1 MMKLKLLFLTVCM
14 VLTGLVHGQFSTVG
28 IIGTATPEG
37 WDASTPMVQ
46 DVEDPDL
53 WTISVEL
60 VDGELKF
67 RADDDWAVNW
77 GGIDLPIGAGEQD
90 GPNFQIIGGNYE
102 ITFNS
107 ATGDYFFDYAG
118 TIGIIGD
125 ATRFE
130 WDRDVFLFPDRDNPG
145 LFFGTMPLNA
155 GDAKFRKDGDWTV
168 NWGSDEFPAGIAVQD
183 GPNIP
188 IEMAGTYRIT
198 FDTTS
203 GEYLFDEVVGFD
215 SLSIIGSA
223 TPGGWDEDTHLQRD
237 AGNPDVWRTT
247 VFLVEG
253 ELKFRA
259 ENDWAINWG
268 GETFPTGIA
277 VPNGDDIVVDQEG
290 DYLVTF
296 NVATLEY
303 SFLIIEDFDVVS
315 IIGDATPG
323 GWDDDTDM
331 EKDTEDGSVWRL
343 RVVLNDGEMKFRANN
358 EWTIN
363 WGGPDFPTG
372 VATQDGVNIPVVG
385 GEYRITFNSTTG
397 EYHFDEIIEF
407 NSISIVGRSGPFGEW
422 PDENDGGAVDW
433 FMDKDPNDGNLWNT
447 AGVQLF
453 DFDPDD
459 DGGIKFRADT
469 AWTVNWGAADFPEG
483 VGTQDGPNIE
493 PTAGLYDVFFNA
505 ATGEY
510 VFSPSTSTGE
520 IYISPEQVSLYPNP
534 AGNEVHIDLRDIEPG
549 GKLVV
554 RIFDMT
560 GKEVLSS
567 VFADAGQIA
576 LNVSDLTS
584 GMYIVNI
591 TDGSFFIGKR
601 LSISR

>member
-1 MMKLKLLFLTVCM
+1 MKLRLLFVTFCM
-14 VLTGLVHGQFSTVG
+14 VLTGLMYGQFSTVG

-46 DVEDPDL
+46 DAEDPDV
-53 WTISVEL
+53 WTISIEL
-60 VDGELKF
+60 ADGELKF

-77 GGIDLPIGAGEQD
+77 GSTDLPIGRGEQD

-107 ATGDYFFDYAG
+107 ATGDYFFDYDG
-118 TIGIIGD
+118 VIGIIGS

-130 WDRDVFLFPDRDNPG
+130 WDRDVFLFPDADNPG
-145 LFFGTMPLNA
+145 WFFGTMPLSS
-155 GDAKFRKDGDWTV
+155 GEAKFRKDGDWAV
-168 NWGSDEFPAGIAVQD
+168 NWGGDQFPSGIAEPD

-188 IEMAGTYRIT
+188 IEQAGTYRIA
-198 FDTTS
+198 FDTTT

-223 TPGGWDEDTHLQRD
+223 TPGGWEEDTQLQRD
-237 AGNPDVWRTT
+237 ASNPDVWRTT
-247 VFLVEG
+247 VFLMEG

-268 GETFPTGIA
+268 GETFPSGIA
-277 VPNGDDIVVDQEG
+277 IPNGDDIVVDQEG

-303 SFLIIEDFDVVS
+303 SFLIVEDFDVVS

-331 EKDTEDGSVWRL
+331 EKDEEDGSVWRL
-343 RVVLNDGEMKFRANN
+343 RIVLNDGEMKFRANN
-358 EWTIN
+358 DWTIN

-397 EYHFDEIIEF
+397 EYHFDEIVEF
-407 NSISIVGRSGPFGEW
+407 NAISIVGRSGPFGEW
-422 PDENDGGAVDW
+422 PGADDGGAVDW

-447 AGVQLF
+447 TGVQLF
-453 DFDPDD
+453 DYDPDD

-469 AWTVNWGAADFPEG
+469 AWTVNWGAEDFPEG
-483 VGTQDGPNIE
+483 VGTQDGPNIQ
-493 PTAGLYDVFFNA
+493 PTAGTYDVFFNA

-520 IYISPEQVSLYPNP
+520 IFISPDQVSIYPNP
-534 AGNEVHIDLRDIEPG
+534 TNDKVTIDLGEVELG
-549 GKLVV
+549 GELVV
-554 RIFDMT
+554 RIFDMA
-560 GKEVLSS
+560 GKEVMSRTFTDSGLMS
-567 VFADAGQIA
+567 
-576 LNVSDLTS
+576 LNVSGLTS
-584 GMYIVNI
+584 GLYIVNI
-591 TDGSFFIGKR
+591 TDGNFFIGKR
-601 LSISR
+601 LSVSR